1 MDKRSPSGSRASSSG
16 AEEAERVR
24 LTRQVGS
31 RLRTLRD
38 ERSRLE
44 GRVISQGEV
53 GAAIGGID
61 APRMNTYERGKKL
74 PGAPVL
80 VKLARYYGVTLD
92 HLITGGGEPPKVIV
106 RPATVKPRA
115 DRKFDPLF
123 EKIRALPPK
132 ALRLVRATI
141 DYLARHGSEAPSA
154 ASLTRKRMKKP
165 TRR

>member
-1 MDKRSPSGSRASSSG
+1 MDKRSPSGSRAHSSG
-16 AEEAERVR
+16 AEDAERVR

-31 RLRTLRD
+31 RLRALRD

-53 GAAIGGID
+53 GAAVGGID

-92 HLITGGGEPPKVIV
+92 HLITGGGEPAKVIV
-106 RPATVKPRA
+106 RPAAVKPRA

-141 DYLARHGSEAPSA
+141 DYLARHGSEASA